1 VHIITD
7 FVCSYDGAEAFRVT
21 LEPGLSA
28 NPYFSFFIRATRSGA
43 VDFLWRDQDGTITR
57 ARRGRRDRTPVGY
70 SWLSPETQGLQDDEF
85 ANPGMLWV
93 EAGKTLWNES
103 AGASGKSFR

>member
-21 LEPGLSA
+21 LEQDFLPIH
-28 NPYFSFFIRATRSGA
+28 FSHFHQATRSGA

-57 ARRGRRDRTPVGY
+57 A
-70 SWLSPETQGLQDDEF
+70 
-85 ANPGMLWV
+85 
-93 EAGKTLWNES
+93 S
-103 AGASGKSFR
+103 APIVVT